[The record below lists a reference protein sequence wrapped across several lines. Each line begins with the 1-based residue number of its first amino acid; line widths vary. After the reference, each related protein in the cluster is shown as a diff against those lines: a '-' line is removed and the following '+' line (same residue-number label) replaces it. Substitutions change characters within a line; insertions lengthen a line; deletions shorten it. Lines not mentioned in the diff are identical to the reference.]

1 MKKVYNRDGKFYGVS
16 HKIAQDGNN
25 LIVTMKGDFPGMAEK
40 NLVFPNGSI
49 IYEDNDRI
57 YIFGLLCN
65 VIQTV
70 DRFIKQCV
78 LVKQIA
84 ACITRKTK
92 FRKYYNSSV
101 VG

>member
-25 LIVTMKGDFPGMAEK
+25 LIVTMDGDFPGMKEK

-57 YIFGLLCN
+57 YIEL
-65 VIQTV
+65 
-70 DRFIKQCV
+70 
-78 LVKQIA
+78 
-84 ACITRKTK
+84 
-92 FRKYYNSSV
+92 
-101 VG
+101 